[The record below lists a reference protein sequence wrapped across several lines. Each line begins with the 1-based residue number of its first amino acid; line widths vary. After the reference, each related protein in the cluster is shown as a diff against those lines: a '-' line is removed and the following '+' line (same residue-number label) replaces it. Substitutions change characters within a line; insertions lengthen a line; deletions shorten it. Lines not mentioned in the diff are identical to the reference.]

1 MLSSGSPSDI
11 KINHVIKKIEMK
23 KIEVVIRKSKFDE
36 VKEALYAVGI
46 EFITF
51 WDVRG
56 TGRATQERVYRG
68 IAYDTSTIE
77 RILITFVCREK
88 YMDPAINAL
97 LKSARTGEIGD
108 GKIFISEISD
118 AYRIRTGDR
127 GDKAMYLEGEE

>member
-1 MLSSGSPSDI
+1 
-11 KINHVIKKIEMK
+11 MK

-36 VKEALYAVGI
+36 VKDALYNVGV

-56 TGRATQERVYRG
+56 TGKATQGRVYRG

-88 YMDPAINAL
+88 YMDPAIKAIL
-97 LKSARTGEIGD
+97 QSAKTGEVGD

-118 AYRIRTGDR
+118 AYRIRTGER
-127 GDKAMYLEGEE
+127 GDRAMYLEGEE

>member
-1 MLSSGSPSDI
+1 
-11 KINHVIKKIEMK
+11 MK
-23 KIEVVIRKSKFDE
+23 KIEVVVRKSKFEE
-36 VKEALYAVGI
+36 VKDALYKVGV

-56 TGRATQERVYRG
+56 TGKATQGRVYRG

-88 YMDPAINAL
+88 YMDPAIKAIL
-97 LKSARTGEIGD
+97 QSARTGEVGD
-108 GKIFISEISD
+108 GKIFISEITD
-118 AYRIRTGDR
+118 AYRIRTGES

>member
-1 MLSSGSPSDI
+1 
-11 KINHVIKKIEMK
+11 MK
-23 KIEVVIRKSKFDE
+23 KIEVVIRKSKFEE
-36 VKEALYAVGI
+36 VKDALYKVGV

-56 TGRATQERVYRG
+56 TGKATQGRVYRG

-88 YMDPAINAL
+88 YMDPAIKAIL
-97 LKSARTGEIGD
+97 QSAKTGEIGD
-108 GKIFISEISD
+108 GKIFISEITD

-127 GDKAMYLEGEE
+127 GDKAMYVEGEE

>member
-1 MLSSGSPSDI
+1 
-11 KINHVIKKIEMK
+11 MK
-23 KIEVVIRKSKFDE
+23 KIEVVIRKSKFEE
-36 VKEALYAVGI
+36 VKDALYKVGV

-56 TGRATQERVYRG
+56 TGKATQGRVYRG

-88 YMDPAINAL
+88 YMDPAIKAIL
-97 LKSARTGEIGD
+97 ESARTGEIGD
-108 GKIFISEISD
+108 GKIFISEITD

-127 GDKAMYLEGEE
+127 GDKAMYVEGEE

>member
-1 MLSSGSPSDI
+1 
-11 KINHVIKKIEMK
+11 MK
-23 KIEVVIRKSKFDE
+23 KVEVVIRKSKFNE
-36 VKEALYAVGI
+36 VKEALHNVGI

-51 WDVRG
+51 WNVRG
-56 TGRATQERVYRG
+56 TGKATEGRVYRG

-88 YMDPAINAL
+88 YVDPAVKAIL
-97 LKSARTGEIGD
+97 ESARTGEIGD
-108 GKIFISEISD
+108 GKIFISEIQD

>member
-1 MLSSGSPSDI
+1 
-11 KINHVIKKIEMK
+11 MK
-23 KIEVVIRKSKFDE
+23 KIEVVIRKSKFEE
-36 VKEALYAVGI
+36 VKDALYKVGV

-56 TGRATQERVYRG
+56 TGKATEERVYRG

-88 YMDPAINAL
+88 YMDPAIKAIL
-97 LKSARTGEIGD
+97 ESAKTGEVGD

-118 AYRIRTGDR
+118 AYRIRTSEK

>member
-1 MLSSGSPSDI
+1 M
-11 KINHVIKKIEMK
+11 MK
-23 KIEVVIRKSKFDE
+23 KIEVVIRKSKFEE
-36 VKEALYAVGI
+36 VKDALYNVGV

-56 TGRATQERVYRG
+56 TGKATQGRVYRG

-88 YMDPAINAL
+88 YMDPAIKAIL
-97 LKSARTGEIGD
+97 QSAKTGEIGD
-108 GKIFISEISD
+108 GKIFISEITD

-127 GDKAMYLEGEE
+127 GDKAMYVEGEE